1 MAGATRP
8 ASPCQLAPGRWT
20 ARAAGRGLGSGRPS
34 AHTPQRAAPHAYRT
48 IGNPSLTPQ
57 RTLQEHSLA
66 SHLSRQRT
74 PTGPSASHRARQRNE
89 ACAHARCGGP
99 GASRHPAFPP
109 TGPRPAPSVR
119 YFRREHSAQRSARS
133 CIRSATSRPRP
144 RSRVRRGAR
153 ERGAQRVLIA
163 NNNLVGSVFMTFMS
177 TTNNSTPGEARR
189 RLVRRR
195 PVSAPPRQG
204 WTINRGVL
212 KLPHNSFKTAW

>member
-133 CIRSATSRPRP
+133 CDPISHVTSASA
-144 RSRVRRGAR
+144 V
-153 ERGAQRVLIA
+153 
-163 NNNLVGSVFMTFMS
+163 
-177 TTNNSTPGEARR
+177 PGPARR
-189 RLVRRR
+189 ARARRAAR
-195 PVSAPPRQG
+195 FDLQ
-204 WTINRGVL
+204 
-212 KLPHNSFKTAW
+212 